1 MTARAVHWNEG
12 MFLRPHHLQ
21 AAQRYTSEQLHRSS
35 QFDQHYNWGLRAI
48 DLDPEALANHR
59 LVVRSLQIRLRDGTI
74 VSVPEDGELPEINLK
89 PVLASDSTTTIF
101 LAVPVVH
108 LGRANLAG
116 ERPVEGG
123 RYLVDALNL
132 EDENTGLNPQPIE
145 VRRLNLQLLLSTQDH
160 AGFEVLP
167 IACFEKSAGADTT
180 PKLHLPYIPPVVGCD
195 AWAPLRTDVLQAIY
209 DRIGRKIELLSDMVL
224 SRGISLETQSQGDAL
239 IVNHLRVL
247 NEAYAL
253 LNILAFAQ
261 GVHPLAAYAE
271 LCRLVGQLAFFGET
285 RRAPDL
291 PRYDHDDLGRCF
303 YAVKK
308 HIDSLLY
315 GITEPDYKARPF
327 EGAGKRMQVTLEP
340 AWLESVWQMYVGVK
354 SPLKAEE
361 CISLLTKGQLDMKIG
376 SSEKVDRIF
385 QMGAMGLKFTHT
397 PTPPRAL
404 PHVAG
409 LIYFQVSRDSEEWEN
424 VRKSLT
430 LAIRLNELKIAG
442 NIQGQRVLTIQRA
455 DGQPTTMEFTLYVVK
470 GT

>member
-35 QFDQHYNWGLRAI
+35 QFDQHYNWGLRAL
-48 DLDPEALANHR
+48 DLDKEALANHR
-59 LVVRSLQIRLRDGTI
+59 LVVRALQIRLRDGTI

-89 PVLASDSTTTIF
+89 PVLASDSTVTVF
-101 LAVPVVH
+101 LAVPGVH

-116 ERPVEGG
+116 EKPIEGG
-123 RYLVDALNL
+123 RYLVDALDL
-132 EDENTGLNPQPIE
+132 EDENTGLNPQPVE
-145 VRRLNLQLLLSTQDH
+145 VRRLNLQLLLSSQDH

-167 IACFEKSAGADTT
+167 IACFEKSAGADAT
-180 PKLHLPYIPPVVGCD
+180 PKLQLAYIPPVVGCD
-195 AWAPLRTDVLQAIY
+195 AWTPLQGDVLQAIY
-209 DRIGRKIELLSDMVL
+209 DRIGRKIEILSDMVL
-224 SRGISLETQSQGDAL
+224 SRGISLETTSQGDAL

-261 GVHPLAAYAE
+261 GVHPLTAYYE
-271 LCRLVGQLAFFGET
+271 LCRVVGQLAFFGET
-285 RRAPDL
+285 RRTPEL

-315 GITEPDYKARPF
+315 DIQEPDYKSRPF

-340 AWLESVWQMYVGVK
+340 AWLESIWQMFVAVK
-354 SPLKAEE
+354 SPLRPEE

-385 QMGAMGLKFTHT
+385 QMGALGLKFTHM

-404 PHVAG
+404 PNVAG
-409 LIYFQVSRDSEEWEN
+409 MVYFQVSRDSEEWEN
-424 VRKSLT
+424 VRRSLS
-430 LAIRLNELKIAG
+430 LAIRLNESKIAG

-470 GT
+470 GV

>member
-1 MTARAVHWNEG
+1 MTARAIYWNEG
-12 MFLRPHHLQ
+12 MFLGPHHLQ
-21 AAQRYTSEQLHRSS
+21 AAQRYSSEQLHRSS
-35 QFDQHYNWGLRAI
+35 QFDQHNNWGLRSI
-48 DLDPEALANHR
+48 DIDNEALANHR
-59 LVVRSLQIRLRDGTI
+59 LVVRALQIRLRDGTI
-74 VSVPEDGELPEINLK
+74 VTVPEDGELPEINLK
-89 PVLASDSTTTIF
+89 TAFASDSQVTIY
-101 LAVPVVH
+101 LAVPLVH

-116 ERPVEGG
+116 ERPIEGG
-123 RYLVDALNL
+123 RYLVDALEL
-132 EDENTGLNPQPIE
+132 EDENTGLNPQPVE

-167 IACFEKSAGADTT
+167 IASFERSAGADAT

-195 AWAPLRTDVLQAIY
+195 AWEPLRIEVLQAIF
-209 DRIGRKIELLSDMVL
+209 DRIGRKIEILSDMVL

-253 LNILAFAQ
+253 LTVLAFAQ
-261 GVHPLAAYAE
+261 GVHPLTAYYE
-271 LCRLVGQLAFFGET
+271 LCRLVGQLAFFGQT
-285 RRAPDL
+285 RRTPDL

-303 YAVKK
+303 YTVKK
-308 HIDSLLY
+308 NLDSLLY
-315 GITEPDYKARPF
+315 DVKEPDYKSRPF
-327 EGAGKRMQVTLEP
+327 EGAGKRMQVALEP
-340 AWLESVWQMYVGVK
+340 AWLESVWQMFVGVR
-354 SPLKAEE
+354 SPLKADE

-376 SSEKVDRIF
+376 SSDKVDRIF

-404 PHVAG
+404 PNVAG
-409 LIYFQVSRDSEEWEN
+409 MVYFQVSRESEEWEN

-455 DGQPTTMEFTLYVVK
+455 DGQPTTMEFTLFVVK
-470 GT
+470 GA

>member
-21 AAQRYTSEQLHRSS
+21 AAQRYASGQLHRSS
-35 QFDQHYNWGLRAI
+35 QCDQHYNWGLRSFE
-48 DLDPEALANHR
+48 LDKEALANHR
-59 LVVRSLQIRLRDGTI
+59 LVIRALQIRLHDGTI
-74 VSVPEDGELPEINLK
+74 VSVPEDGVLPEINLK
-89 PVLASDSTTTIF
+89 AALTGESTVTVYLAI
-101 LAVPVVH
+101 PIVH
-108 LGRANLAG
+108 LGRGNLAG
-116 ERPVEGG
+116 ERPIEGG
-123 RYLVDALNL
+123 RYLVDTLDL
-132 EDENTGLNPQPIE
+132 EDENTGLNPQPVE

-167 IACFEKSAGADTT
+167 LACFEKSAGADAT
-180 PKLHLPYIPPVVGCD
+180 PKLHLAYIPPVVGCD
-195 AWAPLRTDVLQAIY
+195 AWAPLQTEVLQAIY
-209 DRIGRKIELLSDMVL
+209 DRVGRKIEILSDMVL

-253 LNILAFAQ
+253 LNVVAFAQ
-261 GVHPLAAYAE
+261 GVHPLPAYYE

-285 RRAPDL
+285 RRTPDL
-291 PRYDHDDLGRCF
+291 PRYDHDDLGGCF

-308 HIDSLLY
+308 HIDALLY
-315 GITEPDYKARPF
+315 DIKEPDYKSRPF

-340 AWLESVWQMYVGVK
+340 AWLETVWQMFVAVK
-354 SPLKAEE
+354 SPLRPEE
-361 CISLLTKGQLDMKIG
+361 CVGLLSKGGLDMKIG
-376 SSEKVDRIF
+376 SSDKVDRIF

-409 LIYFQVSRDSEEWEN
+409 MVYFQVSRESEEWEN
-424 VRKSLT
+424 VRKTLT
-430 LAIRLNELKIAG
+430 LAVRLNENKIVG

>member
-21 AAQRYTSEQLHRSS
+21 AAQRYTSDQLHRNA
-35 QFDQHYNWGLRAI
+35 QFEQPYYWGLRI
-48 DLDPEALANHR
+48 FEVDKEALANHR
-59 LVVRSLQIRLRDGTI
+59 FVIRALQIRLRDGTI
-74 VSVPEDGELPEINLK
+74 VSVPEDGELPEIDLK
-89 PVLASDSTTTIF
+89 PVLAGDNTVTVF
-101 LAVPVVH
+101 LAVPVMR

-116 ERPVEGG
+116 EHPIEGG
-123 RYLVDALNL
+123 RYLVDALEL
-132 EDENTGLNPQPIE
+132 EDENTGLNPQPVE
-145 VRRLNLQLLLSTQDH
+145 VRRFNLQLLLSTQDH

-167 IACFEKSAGADTT
+167 VACLEKSAGADVT

-195 AWAPLRTDVLQAIY
+195 AWAPLQMDILQAIY
-209 DRIGRKIELLSDMVL
+209 DRIGRKIEVLSDMML

-247 NEAYAL
+247 NEAYGL

-261 GVHPLAAYAE
+261 GVHPLPAYYE

-285 RRAPDL
+285 RRTPPL

-315 GITEPDYKARPF
+315 DIKEPDYKSRPF

-340 AWLESVWQMYVGVK
+340 AWLETVWQMYVGVK
-354 SPLKAEE
+354 SPLRPEE

-385 QMGAMGLKFTHT
+385 QMGALGLKFAHT

-404 PHVAG
+404 PNVAG
-409 LIYFQVSRDSEEWEN
+409 MVYFQVSRDSEEWEN

-455 DGQPTTMEFTLYVVK
+455 DGQATTMEFTLYVVR
-470 GT
+470 